1 MYQKYSMEV
10 GDTLWKLSDE
20 ISSMLQSTQNIYL
33 ESFKENW

>member
-1 MYQKYSMEV
+1 MYQKYSKEAR
-10 GDTLWKLSDE
+10 DTLWKLCDE